1 MLVRSLIEDIVD
13 VLNALLSNKCVL
25 ETISLATIVEGKL
38 KLDLSKP
45 KIFLV
50 HVQWSALKLRMV

>member
-25 ETISLATIVEGKL
+25 ETISPATIVERKP

-50 HVQWSALKLRMV
+50 HVQWPALKLRMA